1 MNYRACIQASLD
13 YIEDHLKDDLTA
25 ETLARIA
32 GFSPYHYYRV
42 FQAYI
47 GKPVMEYIRCRR
59 LAYAVVELAQ
69 GRRIL
74 DVALDYGFETHNGFS
89 KAFRKVYG
97 CSPEV
102 YRLHGSGRVPTKVDL
117 SLFAQYQLRGAIVME
132 PQIVTKP
139 TFKVAGYELKT
150 TTRNDACSREIP
162 AFWGMMTAERFDT
175 LHNKL
180 HTVNEAELG
189 ICFPA
194 NSANGDFSYV
204 IAVEIRDFDGV
215 PADLFTAEIPEA
227 VYAIFTT
234 PATDGEEN
242 IAPAIQGTGKY
253 IYEIWFP
260 TSGYEFAEGKVDF
273 EFYPCTNQGEKVK
286 IYIPV
291 RRGKN

>member
-42 FQAYI
+42 FQAYV

-74 DVALDYGFETHNGFS
+74 DIALDYGFETHNGFS

-97 CSPEV
+97 CSPER
-102 YRLHGSGRVPTKVDL
+102 YRLHGSGQVPVKVDL

-139 TFKVAGYELKT
+139 AFKVAGYELKT
-150 TTRNDACSREIP
+150 TTRGGMNHQEIP
-162 AFWGMMTAERFDT
+162 AFWGRMTKERLDL
-175 LHNKL
+175 LHNQPPS
-180 HTVNEAELG
+180 VGRAELG
-189 ICFPA
+189 MCFPPDPA
-194 NSANGDFSYV
+194 SGDFSYV
-204 IAVEIRDFDGV
+204 IGVEVSNFNGV
-215 PADLFTAEIPEA
+215 PADLFTAEISKAP
-227 VYAIFTT
+227 YAIFTT

-242 IAPAIQGTGKY
+242 IAAAIQGTWKY
-253 IYEIWFP
+253 IYETWFP
-260 TSGYEFAEGKVDF
+260 TSGYEFAEGKADF
-273 EFYPCTNQGEKVK
+273 EFYPCTNPGEKVK

-291 RRGKN
+291 VKK